1 MSVEVLLIE
10 EESWVSVIDGF
21 IPVPG
26 PPGGVNLKGEL
37 ADPSLLPPTGNA
49 VGDGWLID
57 GDLWVWTEV
66 GWVNSGQIQGPQGE
80 TGATGPTG
88 PQGIQG
94 EQGEPGAT
102 GATGATGSQ
111 GIQGNPGTS
120 VRIVGEVATV
130 GALPAASSVAVG
142 DSYIVTAD
150 GDLYTSTGTTWL
162 DVGQIVGPQG
172 PTGPTGSTGATG
184 SQGIQGVQGI
194 QGATGSTGP
203 TGPTG
208 STGATGSQGDKGD
221 PGEPGGS
228 LLTAFWSYA
237 TNTSAPPS
245 NGQARTDT
253 GLTTLWLSEL
263 DTDGMNRAMG
273 LATAQ
278 VGDTIIVRA
287 ANGTAMDLAITGT
300 PVDSGT
306 YWTFPVTV
314 TTGTVTKGART
325 QFGILSPTPHG
336 LPAGGTT
343 GQKLTKTSGADYA
356 VGWSDPGAPTTRTI
370 STTAP
375 LQGGGD
381 LSANRSLTVDA
392 ATTSAAGVVELA
404 TLSEADAHGAINTAV
419 TPAALAN
426 HALTSALA
434 SYAPVRRTLNAQ
446 TGTTYAPVVADENT
460 FITLSNAAAITV
472 TMPSNATQAIPVGAE
487 IDFCWYGVGQPT
499 FAAGSGATVNG
510 TPGLK
515 LRARYSAAT
524 AKKIGTN
531 EFVIIGDLSA

>member
-1 MSVEVLLIE
+1 MSEVLLLE
-10 EESWVSVIDGF
+10 EESWVAVVDGF

-37 ADPSLLPPTGNA
+37 ADPADLPPTGNA
-49 VGDGWLID
+49 PGDGWLID
-57 GDLWVWTEV
+57 GDLWVWTDV

-88 PQGIQG
+88 PQGVQG

-102 GATGATGSQ
+102 GATGATGPQ
-111 GIQGNPGTS
+111 GIQGDPGTS

-130 GALPAASSVAVG
+130 GALPAASSVPPG

-150 GDLYTSTGTTWL
+150 GDLYTSTGTAWL

-172 PTGPTGSTGATG
+172 PTGSTGPTGPTG
-184 SQGIQGVQGI
+184 SQGIQGIQGI

-208 STGATGSQGDKGD
+208 STGAAGPQGDKGD

-237 TNTSAPPS
+237 SNTSAPPS

-273 LATAQ
+273 LATAEA
-278 VGDTIIVRA
+278 GDTIIVRA
-287 ANGTAMDLAITGT
+287 ANGTAMDLLITGT

-306 YWTFPVTV
+306 YYTIPVSV
-314 TTGTVTKGART
+314 TTGSVTKGART

-336 LPAGGTT
+336 VPAGGTT

-381 LSANRSLTVDA
+381 LSANRTLSVDA

-404 TLSEADAHGAINTAV
+404 TGTETDAHGAINLAV
-419 TPAALAN
+419 TPAGLAN
-426 HALTSALA
+426 HALTAA
-434 SYAPVRRTLNAQ
+434 VAPIRRTLNAQ
-446 TGTTYAPVVADENT
+446 TGTTYTPVVADENLMV
-460 FITLSNAAAITV
+460 TLSNAAAITV
-472 TMPSNATQAIPVGAE
+472 TLPQNSVQAFPVGAE
-487 IDFCWYGVGQPT
+487 VDFLWLGVGQPT
-499 FAAGSGATVNG
+499 FAAGTGATVVS

-524 AKKIGTN
+524 AKKIATN
-531 EFVIIGDLSA
+531 DWVLIGDLSA